1 MLVCIAVPDVAVP
14 DVAVPD
20 VAVPDVEVP
29 DVAVPKLEVQESV
42 DVVQV
47 EEEPLVT
54 YDLGKE
60 ESLPQE
66 VIEEMAVMVEVKDEL
81 HAAYSLESLDEP
93 SEPDQQDAPVEQ
105 TEEVIN
111 DESAVSETVEAIV
124 MTPQDIDITCDVH
137 NGEAPVPIVEAAEA
151 VVMEETPI
159 ELNCDETAG
168 EVEVKKP
175 SRKASPS
182 MNKMDLV
189 NIIAHAAERKKRES
203 RESSVDSQGG
213 LVSLLEGLGGRDG
226 LADQMLELFISYVSS
241 NERFCISY
249 IRTALILRL

>member
-249 IRTALILRL
+249 IRH